1 MHKVVHDAL
10 RILQCHLHLLSQICS
25 VVPEVTWRIRENK
38 YSPDTQQQQYLTH
51 LISACVYG
59 GVRILGKQN
68 CRCTFRPHL
77 HLGSCKAVVLK
88 ANADTQAYSD
98 LAVNIHT
105 SPRNTSLLMRVTKQ
119 AALQGCHYIRGR
131 GERDK
136 VLLFLH
142 QQTSSNV
149 VLTQRNAS
157 TQQNLAIRRANEKR
171 GVRKQIT
178 NNEQAQQHQQ
188 LTSMHRRCHWVWEY
202 CTADE
207 ERSRVHIIEKRVT
220 AFWEVWQGIKIFGDD
235 IKTTQMSCL
244 YITITLHHT
253 CPPYRLGMF
262 EVLENME
269 FHKENIIYI
278 SFSAN

>member
-10 RILQCHLHLLSQICS
+10 HILQCHLHLLSQICS

-59 GVRILGKQN
+59 GVCILGKQN
-68 CRCTFRPHL
+68 CRCTFRPPL

-105 SPRNTSLLMRVTKQ
+105 SSRNTSLLMRVTKQ

-157 TQQNLAIRRANEKR
+157 TQQNLATRRANEKR
-171 GVRKQIT
+171 GERKQIT
-178 NNEQAQQHQQ
+178 NNEQAHFN
-188 LTSMHRRCHWVWEY
+188 S
-202 CTADE
+202 
-207 ERSRVHIIEKRVT
+207 
-220 AFWEVWQGIKIFGDD
+220 
-235 IKTTQMSCL
+235 
-244 YITITLHHT
+244 
-253 CPPYRLGMF
+253 
-262 EVLENME
+262 
-269 FHKENIIYI
+269 
-278 SFSAN
+278 